1 MDKNFYMM
9 NRSKTEKPDRELY
22 EYHTH
27 NLYEFLMLIEGDTS
41 FIIDGNK
48 YKLNP
53 YDLTIPGKDQIHR
66 IYHDSVKPYDR
77 ICVFVMPEFFIENNI
92 KELED
97 GFLKKALSTQRKI
110 SHEICLKSGLHDVF
124 MRMKKYSDNFTN
136 PYKAVVKS
144 TIIEMIYIINS
155 LDVVPTKDNKNSLI
169 KSIINYIND
178 NFKDEL
184 SLDELSNEF
193 YVSKHHLC
201 RIFKKETGM
210 SVYNYITLKRLSLVQ
225 KLKSDGLL
233 ITQASQMAGFKNYS
247 SFYRAHIKFHKQN
260 PSQYKVNPVDFI

>member
-1 MDKNFYMM
+1 MEKNFYMI
-9 NRSKTEKPDRELY
+9 NRVRVEKPERDIY

-27 NLYEFLMLIEGDTS
+27 NLYEFLMFVDGDAS

-48 YKLNP
+48 YKLSP

-77 ICVFVMPEFFIENNI
+77 ICIFVMPEFFIENNI

-97 GFLKKALSTQRKI
+97 GFLKSALSTQRKI

-155 LDVVPTKDNKNSLI
+155 LNITPTNDTKNTLI
-169 KSIINYIND
+169 KSIIDYINE
-178 NFKDEL
+178 NFKEDF
-184 SLDELSNEF
+184 SLDNLSNVF
-193 YVSKHHLC
+193 YISKHHLC
-201 RIFKKETGM
+201 RIFKKETNM
-210 SVYNYITLKRLSLVQ
+210 SVYNYITLKRLSYVQ
-225 KLKSDGLL
+225 KLKSEGFM

-247 SFYRAHIKFHKQN
+247 SFYRAHLKFHNQN
-260 PSQYKVNPVDFI
+260 PSQYKFNPTDFI